1 MPGVPAPPTVI
12 EVDYPALHGPGT
24 TVHAVVVVEWER
36 DEVFGAGT
44 VWRATFDR
52 PPFRLDGEDDGF
64 LSLDAVVAVATHR
77 HEQNLT
83 DR

>member
-1 MPGVPAPPTVI
+1 MRGEAVLHAAT
-12 EVDYPALHGPGT
+12 EVDYPADRGEGM
-24 TVHAVVVVEWER
+24 VHALVVVEWEH

-52 PPFRLDGEDDGF
+52 PPFRLDGEADGF